1 MIGLG
6 TRDRDEHINEM
17 LGATMK
23 EECCWKLRAGQDELS
38 LAESGEGLAEK
49 LAQKLHIS

>member
-6 TRDRDEHINEM
+6 TRDRDKHTNEM

-38 LAESGEGLAEK
+38 LAESGKGLAAE
-49 LAQKLHIS
+49 LA